1 MPAQLSEAM
10 GFEPAHPLLSW
21 LPTPPWLGP
30 PFPRFL
36 QIYWPWVET
45 ETGPGKVDSYFTGN
59 FEFHSGREASQPME
73 EEVELIRDEAGA
85 IKKLIKR
92 RSATGGG

>member
-1 MPAQLSEAM
+1 MPVEVSEAV
-10 GFEPAHPLLSW
+10 GFEPSHPLLSL
-21 LPTPPWLGP
+21 LPMPLWLGP

-36 QIYWPWVET
+36 QIYWPWVQT
-45 ETGPGKVDSYFTGN
+45 GAGPGKVDSFFTGN
-59 FEFHSGREASQPME
+59 FEFHSGRETAQPME

-92 RSATGGG
+92 RSPGGG